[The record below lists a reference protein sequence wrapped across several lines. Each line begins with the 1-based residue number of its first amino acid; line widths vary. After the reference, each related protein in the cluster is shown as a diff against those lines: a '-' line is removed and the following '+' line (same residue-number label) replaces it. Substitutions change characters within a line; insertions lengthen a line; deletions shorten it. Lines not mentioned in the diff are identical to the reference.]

1 MVYYIFGGAGF
12 LWFLS
17 LKYYALPNDIPE
29 SREMLKRKEE
39 KPPVPWK
46 TIFSK
51 PAIW

>member
-17 LKYYALPNDIPE
+17 LKYYALRNDIPE
-29 SREMLKRKEE
+29 SKDISRHDERL
-39 KPPVPWK
+39 PVPWK